1 MLNQWSTLIKEHANL
16 HQTCLA
22 VIVQQ
27 APHRPIAQGRQG
39 VHMGSAREE
48 VLGL

>member
-1 MLNQWSTLIKEHANL
+1 MLSQWSTLIKEHASL

-22 VIVQQ
+22 VTVQQ

-39 VHMGSAREE
+39 VHMGFPREE
-48 VLGL
+48 VMGL